1 MENTNEKILIE
12 AGLSEEQALV
22 YGALLDRGPQK
33 ASALATW
40 TGIKRGL
47 IYKVLDQLE
56 SMHLVEKKGG
66 EGTVASFAPLHP
78 SNIMDMVEARAKSIL
93 LTKETLAYSLGP
105 LASQFNLLSGKP
117 NVQFYEGQEGVE
129 KVVRDSY
136 TSKTEILT
144 YADNEAM
151 NKYYP
156 NLNKENVAARKK
168 AKVKKRIISIDTQY
182 IRELAK
188 NDDPEITERR
198 VIKSDEMF
206 ATAMQ
211 IYDNKVTYIT
221 LDPQKSI
228 GVIIEDI
235 SIYKMHKTLFET
247 LWANATPL
255 SLKPSSPES

>member
-22 YGALLDRGPQK
+22 YGTLLDRGPQK

-47 IYKVLDQLE
+47 IYKVLEQLE
-56 SMHLVEKKGG
+56 TMNLVEKKGG
-66 EGTVASFAPLHP
+66 EGTVALFSPLHP
-78 SNIMDMVEARAKSIL
+78 SSLINMVEARAKSIM
-93 LTKETLAYSLGP
+93 LTKETLTYSLGG
-105 LASQFNLLSGKP
+105 LASKFNLLSGKP
-117 NVQFYEGQEGVE
+117 NVQFFEGKDGVA
-129 KVVRDSY
+129 KVIRDSY
-136 TSKTEILT
+136 TAKNEILT

-156 NLNKENVAARKK
+156 ELNKENVTMRKK
-168 AKVKKRIISIDTQY
+168 LKLKKRIISIDTPY

-198 VIKSDEMF
+198 VVESIDSF

-211 IYDNKVTYIT
+211 IYDDKVTYIT
-221 LDPQKSI
+221 LDPNKSI
-228 GVIIEDI
+228 GVIIEDA
-235 SIYKMHKTLFET
+235 SIYKMHKTLFEA
-247 LWANATPL
+247 LWDNAKQL
-255 SLKPSSPES
+255 SL